1 MSAIVLEYLQGLRK
15 QVEMDVEVEVKVE
28 VEVEEEVEGERVGGR
43 DCGRRKAAMEIVVVA
58 EGN

>member
-1 MSAIVLEYLQGLRK
+1 MSAIGLEYLHGLQK
-15 QVEMDVEVEVKVE
+15 QVEVL
-28 VEVEEEVEGERVGGR
+28 VEEEVEGERVGGR